1 MEEMA
6 GNVVRHGF
14 SKDNKRHSADIRVVH
29 KGDEIILRIRDNCS
43 AFNPSEY
50 HKVMEMDADG
60 KNVGIQL
67 VF

>member
-29 KGDEIILRIRDNCS
+29 KGTSKNLTMPHTLLR
-43 AFNPSEY
+43 
-50 HKVMEMDADG
+50 KT
-60 KNVGIQL
+60 L
-67 VF
+67 